1 MKKCSRDIEN
11 SIGKLSG
18 RFDNFEEGIINVLE
32 GTHEKITRKHCKD
45 IKTR

>member
-11 SIGKLSG
+11 LIGKLSG

-32 GTHEKITRKHCKD
+32 GIYEKIIRKYCKD
-45 IKTR
+45 IKIR